1 MLQHFVIENYALIHK
16 LDIGFTN
23 GFSVITGE
31 TGAGKTI
38 IIGAMSLILGQR
50 ADTKVLWEKEKK
62 CVVEGVF
69 DIRNYHLDSFFDH
82 YDLDYDEHTILRR
95 EITPSGKSRAFINDT
110 PVKLNQLKELGK
122 HLVDIHSQ
130 NSVTLLND
138 ANFQLSVVDAHTDH
152 DQLLRDYRQEF
163 QAFKDLNYKLK
174 TLTGKEA
181 ESKAEQDYYQFLYN
195 ELDKADLQGGEQ
207 KEIESELQMQNN
219 AETIK
224 SALYTAKQEL
234 SGVENNIID
243 RLSGLKNSVEK
254 VVSFLKELQ
263 SVSERL
269 ESSYIELKD
278 LSDEIERLEE
288 NITYNP
294 AEIEKLSE
302 RLDILYR
309 LQQKHRVNSVDE
321 LISARDEIAEKLN
334 DISSL
339 EDQINAT
346 KAQIEAKGK
355 QLTAL
360 ANQISE
366 DRKKSIPEI
375 EKTLLKD
382 LSQLGMQDA
391 QFKVQQQKL
400 NDFGPDGID
409 AITFMFNANKGGS
422 LQEVSKIASGGEL
435 SRLMLSIKSLIA
447 RKKLLPT
454 VIFDEIDSGI
464 SGDIAGKVG
473 NIMSRMTKDMQ
484 VIAISHLPQIAA
496 KADTHFMVYKE
507 TGADSTAS
515 YIKQLTDNERV
526 GEMAKMVSSNRVTDA
541 AIETARELLKQ

>member
-1 MLQHFVIENYALIHK
+1 M
-16 LDIGFTN
+16 
-23 GFSVITGE
+23 
-31 TGAGKTI
+31 
-38 IIGAMSLILGQR
+38 
-50 ADTKVLWEKEKK
+50 
-62 CVVEGVF
+62 
-69 DIRNYHLDSFFDH
+69 
-82 YDLDYDEHTILRR
+82 
-95 EITPSGKSRAFINDT
+95 
-110 PVKLNQLKELGK
+110 
-122 HLVDIHSQ
+122 
-130 NSVTLLND
+130 
-138 ANFQLSVVDAHTDH
+138 
-152 DQLLRDYRQEF
+152 
-163 QAFKDLNYKLK
+163 
-174 TLTGKEA
+174 
-181 ESKAEQDYYQFLYN
+181 
-195 ELDKADLQGGEQ
+195 
-207 KEIESELQMQNN
+207 
-219 AETIK
+219 
-224 SALYTAKQEL
+224 
-234 SGVENNIID
+234 
-243 RLSGLKNSVEK
+243 
-254 VVSFLKELQ
+254 
-263 SVSERL
+263 
-269 ESSYIELKD
+269 
-278 LSDEIERLEE
+278 
-288 NITYNP
+288 
-294 AEIEKLSE
+294 SE